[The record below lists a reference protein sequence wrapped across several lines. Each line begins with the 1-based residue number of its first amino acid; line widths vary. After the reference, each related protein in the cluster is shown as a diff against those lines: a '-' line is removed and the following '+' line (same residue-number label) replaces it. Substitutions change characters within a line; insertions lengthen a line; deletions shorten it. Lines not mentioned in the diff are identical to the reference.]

1 MGIKNTAAIFL
12 AHLNPLTI
20 SHEKII
26 QNLLQNYK
34 VVYVFPVRFLK
45 NGQEINT
52 RSFPFSFE
60 IRKQMILDSLGY
72 HDNIRVF
79 GDYAFS
85 SPYLK
90 YFPAFASPS
99 FKNLKKNI
107 VVNIQE
113 RSFITYTGDRAERLL
128 LKLFGFN
135 PIKANRETIS
145 SSTVK
150 SLLYR
155 SAATAETGSMPSS
168 SQPPSSSSKPPPLS
182 SPSHSFPSSPSSI
195 SSPSSSSSH
204 SNKDS
209 GNAGDAATENG
220 IPEPKDWT
228 NFVSPKVIEII
239 CKNWKTVENFSN
251 SQDQTIRILGM
262 KFPKDGFI

>member
-45 NGQEINT
+45 NGQEVNT

-60 IRKQMILDSLGY
+60 VRKQMILDSLGD

-90 YFPAFASPS
+90 YFPAFGSPS
-99 FKNLKKNI
+99 FKNLKKSI
-107 VVNIQE
+107 VVNIE
-113 RSFITYTGDRAERLL
+113 ESSFITYTGDRAERLL

-150 SLLYR
+150 SLLYD
-155 SAATAETGSMPSS
+155 SAAAAAATGSMPQ
-168 SQPPSSSSKPPPLS
+168 SQSKSPSSSLS
-182 SPSHSFPSSPSSI
+182 ASFPPSHSSI
-195 SSPSSSSSH
+195 SSATAPPQPSSSNH
-204 SNKDS
+204 SNKGS
-209 GNAGDAATENG
+209 CNTGNAAAENG
-220 IPEPKDWT
+220 ISEPKEWT
-228 NFVSPKVIEII
+228 DFVSPKVIEII
-239 CKNWKTVENFSN
+239 YKNWKIVEKFSN
-251 SQDQTIRILGM
+251 SQDQTIRVLGM

>member
-34 VVYVFPVRFLK
+34 AVYVFPVRFLK

-60 IRKQMILDSLGY
+60 VRKQMILDSLGY

-99 FKNLKKNI
+99 FKNLKKSI
-107 VVNIQE
+107 VVNIRE
-113 RSFITYTGDRAERLL
+113 SSFITYTGDRTERLL

-155 SAATAETGSMPSS
+155 CAAATGSMSPPSANSPGSPSS
-168 SQPPSSSSKPPPLS
+168 SLS
-182 SPSHSFPSSPSSI
+182 ASFPSSPSSI
-195 SSPSSSSSH
+195 SSPTAPLHPSSNH
-204 SNKDS
+204 SNS
-209 GNAGDAATENG
+209 GSCNTGDNAADENE
-220 IPEPKDWT
+220 ISKPKEWT
-228 NFVSPKVIEII
+228 HFVSPKVIEII
-239 CKNWKTVENFSN
+239 YKNWKVVENFSN